1 MTSRLMKAVLFGC
14 GTLCVVLGVIG
25 IFLPLMP
32 TTVFL
37 LLAAACYARSSE
49 RFHRKLVE
57 HKWLGPYI
65 KRRGLTVRQKV
76 TIVSVLW
83 AGLIA
88 SMIFSMNAIW
98 LRLILAAI
106 GVAVTAHVV
115 RLPAFSP
122 TITDSWAPAAGERH

>member
-1 MTSRLMKAVLFGC
+1 MTSGLMKAVLFAC

-65 KRRGLTVRQKV
+65 QQRRGLTMRQKA
-76 TIVSVLW
+76 TILTVLW
-83 AGLIA
+83 VSLLATMTWSTDA
-88 SMIFSMNAIW
+88 TW
-98 LRLILAAI
+98 LRFVLAGVGI
-106 GVAVTAHVV
+106 GVTLHVARLRNSELRTPNSEFVT
-115 RLPAFSP
+115 PNS
-122 TITDSWAPAAGERH
+122 